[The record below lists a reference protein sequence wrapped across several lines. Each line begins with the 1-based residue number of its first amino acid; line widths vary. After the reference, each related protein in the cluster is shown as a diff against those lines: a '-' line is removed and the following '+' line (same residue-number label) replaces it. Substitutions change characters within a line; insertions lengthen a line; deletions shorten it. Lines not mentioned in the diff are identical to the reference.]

1 MKRCF
6 LYSETLHCF
15 ENSLN
20 GTIDRR
26 FYTTSHL
33 FLQRFKGKGRNNKRD
48 IPKDSLLFFLVEI
61 TSKKKCDSLTRQTIF
76 HTLKICS
83 FVILCK
89 VLPDLCSLPNKI
101 FKHGITQPGI
111 AIFDKGI
118 LESQE
123 LVISKETLK
132 YSLAALNRK
141 SS

>member
-1 MKRCF
+1 MR
-6 LYSETLHCF
+6 ETFRKTAC
-15 ENSLN
+15 
-20 GTIDRR
+20 
-26 FYTTSHL
+26 
-33 FLQRFKGKGRNNKRD
+33 
-48 IPKDSLLFFLVEI
+48 LFFLVEI

-123 LVISKETLK
+123 LVILKETLK

>member
-1 MKRCF
+1 MERLIGDF
-6 LYSETLHCF
+6 TRLHIYFYSVLKEKDEIIRETFRKTAC
-15 ENSLN
+15 
-20 GTIDRR
+20 
-26 FYTTSHL
+26 
-33 FLQRFKGKGRNNKRD
+33 
-48 IPKDSLLFFLVEI
+48 LFFLVEL

-89 VLPDLCSLPNKI
+89 VLPDPCSLPNKI

-123 LVISKETLK
+123 LVIPKETLK